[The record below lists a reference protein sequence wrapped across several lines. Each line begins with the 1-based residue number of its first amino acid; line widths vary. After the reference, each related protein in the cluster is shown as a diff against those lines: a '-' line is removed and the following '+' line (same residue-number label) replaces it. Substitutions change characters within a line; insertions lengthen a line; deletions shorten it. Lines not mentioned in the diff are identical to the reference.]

1 MHVRNRD
8 YHRTQLARKKAY
20 VRANFMGLQD
30 KIADDPESAGRR
42 VGLRART
49 PQPCRSD
56 NPRRYRKGLDRF
68 PIKEARLFQRDR
80 IRFIDAD
87 AA

>member
-1 MHVRNRD
+1 MHVRNRE

-30 KIADDPESAGRR
+30 KIADDPESESRR

-49 PQPCRSD
+49 PQPCRTA
-56 NPRRYRKGLDRF
+56 NPRRYNKGLDRF
-68 PIKEARLFQRDR
+68 PLKEARLLQRDR
-80 IRFIDAD
+80 IKFIDAD
-87 AA
+87 MA